1 MVTNQ
6 FQRLPENSHSK
17 NKCEED
23 STSLLQ
29 LEHIEGKEQPLEMRL
44 SSVGTLLCINLQQ
57 KKDLEGGMS
66 KHHTVFLA
74 Q

>member
-1 MVTNQ
+1 
-6 FQRLPENSHSK
+6 
-17 NKCEED
+17 
-23 STSLLQ
+23 LLQ

-66 KHHTVFLA
+66 KHHIVLA